1 MQVGQTAGI
10 QNRRAVEDQAI
21 RHQQDYQP
29 ENIFKEGEQASTII
43 LMTKQ
48 ETKPN
53 IYLFYGE
60 DDFSLRRKIDLW
72 KAEFAKKFGVAG
84 VIFFDAQDW
93 SEKETVNKLQ
103 DELSPSLFASKKLI
117 IIRDS
122 LPKKA
127 EQKDLAEFFLGLPS
141 ILPKDYFL
149 IFWETIKPD
158 KRLGFT
164 KKFLALTNATEFEL
178 PHGAGLDQWIKAM
191 AHNLEI
197 KISDAGIEKLAQFL
211 GRDLFEEKKFG
222 GKVVERKEAFDLWQ
236 VYSEL
241 SKLGSSGVQIGA
253 LEVET
258 LVKPKIPDSVF
269 ALTDQIIAQN
279 RKGAFQALENF
290 LAGRSTDEKS
300 AFVKIIGLLSD
311 QLRSLLVVSLL
322 SQVNFS
328 SEQIAEK
335 LGWSTGRVF
344 ITARNSK
351 ALNIAKLKQ
360 LLNKL
365 LLIDVALKSSD
376 ADPKLAIDLFLA
388 QAVE

>member
-1 MQVGQTAGI
+1 MS
-10 QNRRAVEDQAI
+10 N
-21 RHQQDYQP
+21 
-29 ENIFKEGEQASTII
+29 
-43 LMTKQ
+43 
-48 ETKPN
+48 KPN
-53 IYLFYGE
+53 IYLFYGG

-93 SEKETVNKLQ
+93 PDQETANKLQ

-117 IIRDS
+117 IVRDS

-127 EQKDLAEFFLGLPS
+127 DQKDLAEFFLGLPDK
-141 ILPKDYFL
+141 LPKDYFL
-149 IFWETIKPD
+149 IFWETTKPD

-164 KKFLALTNATEFEL
+164 KKFLALINVNEFEL
-178 PHGAGLDQWIKAM
+178 PHAAGLDQWIKAM
-191 AHNLEI
+191 AHNLEV
-197 KISDAGIEKLAQFL
+197 KISDAAIDKLAQFL

-241 SKLGSSGVQIGA
+241 NKLASSGGEINPAQ
-253 LEVET
+253 VEA

-269 ALTDQIIAQN
+269 ALTDQIVAKSRQ
-279 RKGAFQALENF
+279 GAFQALENF
-290 LAGRSTDEKS
+290 LAGGSLDEKS
-300 AFVKIIGLLSD
+300 AFIKIIGLLSD

-322 SQVNFS
+322 AQANFS
-328 SEQIAEK
+328 SEKIAEK

-344 ITARNSK
+344 VTNKNSK
-351 ALNIAKLKQ
+351 AINITKLKQ

-388 QAVE
+388 QAVEK